1 MEEKLAIN
9 SKRFMDQLRRAMA
22 LAPFNA
28 STACTIQPEPTQN
41 PRGLGNKTL
50 Q

>member
-1 MEEKLAIN
+1 MAEELAIKT
-9 SKRFMDQLRRAMA
+9 KRFMGLLRRAMA